1 MDRPPQRGLFDRI
14 AERAS
19 EIVGQASF
27 FMGSL
32 ALVLLWIP
40 MAFVVHSIDTWQLV
54 LSTLTSVAAFLLIA
68 LLQNSE
74 RRSDRAMHQKID
86 ALAAALAEHLREQE
100 ADEETVRGLDDA
112 VGLEERL

>member
-1 MDRPPQRGLFDRI
+1 MNRGRFDRI

-19 EIVGQASF
+19 EIVGQAAF
-27 FMGSL
+27 FMASL

-40 MAFVVHSIDTWQLV
+40 MVFVVSSIDTWQLV

-74 RRSDRAMHQKID
+74 RRSDHAMHQKID

-100 ADEETVRGLDDA
+100 GEKESVRRLDDS
-112 VGLEERL
+112 VGLEERI